1 MTNCVLSSCTW
12 IIIVGASCRPSTFW
26 DSLAQCIDSNSRI
39 IIVGASCRPST
50 FWDSLAQCID
60 SNSRSSL
67 LQILLEESDPY
78 LIF

>member
-12 IIIVGASCRPSTFW
+12 IIIVGVSCRPSTFW
-26 DSLAQCIDSNSRI
+26 DSLAQCVDSNS
-39 IIVGASCRPST
+39 SCRPST